1 MEFED
6 LLEARELEMASFQ
19 PSSRNTAADQS
30 GDMRTAER
38 RLDKMLY
45 LLVKKNRGSH
55 CWQVP
60 QGGLEEGETLLQVKF
75 NCVPLLCIY
84 IVVWIM
90 SRVQRGAYCRRVG
103 LG

>member
-45 LLVKKNRGSH
+45 LLVKKNRASH

-75 NCVPLLCIY
+75 NCATTVVY

-90 SRVQRGAYCRRVG
+90 SRVQRGGYCRRVG